1 MRLSTKNVLLMI
13 ALLSVNLVEG
23 NKCIVKP
30 SSKSV
35 AVTSAVADAAESTI
49 APVVIDTGV
58 ESNKEEEEEDINDA
72 PVQKSKS
79 TAKVIPKTAVPP
91 SPPVHSPI
99 PEVATTK
106 VIPKTALPPSPPVH
120 SPIPENVE
128 TVAPVVKKTTTTVKK
143 TTTSKKTITT
153 TTTKK
158 TTTIKKTTTT
168 TSKAVAPS
176 SSSSKSGKSGKSL
189 PDITKGTT
197 GKTTRYWDCCLASC
211 AWKENTNGS
220 HVKAC
225 KADGVTLVTDELYKV
240 RNGCEDG
247 GQAYMCNDNQ
257 PWAINDKVSYGFV
270 AAAFQSGSQKDW
282 CCSCYRMQF
291 TSGAA
296 KGKQMIVQVTNTGY
310 DLSDNHFDIQMPG
323 GGVGVFNGCQSQWKT
338 SVDGWGQRYGGIS
351 GRSECE
357 NLPKQLRDGCYWRY
371 DWFLNSDNPSVI
383 FERVQCPTELTSK
396 SGCVP
401 PDNSKY
407 KAIPWN

>member
-13 ALLSVNLVEG
+13 ALLSVNLVDG
-23 NKCIVKP
+23 RNKCIVRK
-30 SSKSV
+30 KSPLSTDV
-35 AVTSAVADAAESTI
+35 AKAAEPTSAAAPII
-49 APVVIDTGV
+49 A
-58 ESNKEEEEEDINDA
+58 DINDA
-72 PVQKSKS
+72 PIEDDDEEEEQEQIPAPKKIIPSTKKITITKENPSSSSKII
-79 TAKVIPKTAVPP
+79 IPT
-91 SPPVHSPI
+91 I
-99 PEVATTK
+99 
-106 VIPKTALPPSPPVH
+106 
-120 SPIPENVE
+120 
-128 TVAPVVKKTTTTVKK
+128 
-143 TTTSKKTITT
+143 TSVKTIP
-153 TTTKK
+153 
-158 TTTIKKTTTT
+158 
-168 TSKAVAPS
+168 TSSPSSSPSSSSS
-176 SSSSKSGKSGKSL
+176 SSSSKSGKSL
-189 PDITKGTT
+189 PNITSGTT

-211 AWKENTNGS
+211 SWKENTNGS
-220 HVKAC
+220 AVKAC

-247 GQAYMCNDNQ
+247 GKAYMCNDNQ
-257 PWAINDKVSYGFV
+257 PWAINDNISYGFV
-270 AAAFQSGSQKDW
+270 AAAFQNGSQKDW

-323 GGVGVFNGCQSQWKT
+323 GGVGVFNGCQSQWNT

-351 GRSECE
+351 KRSECD
-357 NLPKQLRDGCYWRY
+357 NLPKQLRDGCYWRF

>member
-30 SSKSV
+30 SSNSV
-35 AVTSAVADAAESTI
+35 AVTSTVAADAAKSTI
-49 APVVIDTGV
+49 APVVIDTGI
-58 ESNKEEEEEDINDA
+58 ESNNEEEKEEKDINDA
-72 PVQKSKS
+72 PIEKKS
-79 TAKVIPKTAVPP
+79 TSIKVIPKTAVPP

-99 PEVATTK
+99 PEVVSTK
-106 VIPKTALPPSPPVH
+106 AVPKTAEPPSPVH
-120 SPIPENVE
+120 SPIPE
-128 TVAPVVKKTTTTVKK
+128 TVAPVVKKTTTT
-143 TTTSKKTITT
+143 TT
-153 TTTKK
+153 TTTVKKITTSKK
-158 TTTIKKTTTT
+158 TTTIKKTTT
-168 TSKAVAPS
+168 SKAAAP
-176 SSSSKSGKSGKSL
+176 SSSKSGKSGKSL

-257 PWAINDKVSYGFV
+257 PWAINDKISYGFV

-323 GGVGVFNGCQSQWKT
+323 GGVGIFNGCQSQWKT

-401 PDNSKY
+401 PDNNKY